1 MPMRT
6 AAIDERRHDREVD
19 DREHDPEDLRD
30 RDRPDVR
37 QGSRAARRVVAGR
50 AQPEEDHRH
59 AHDDVARDHDA
70 VVEDV
75 ALLDRR
81 ERLLE
86 PEREHDHAEHL
97 HHRREPHHPVVGV
110 VGRREPRVVDPG
122 PGDRERREAEAED
135 AGEEVAV
142 REVVRE
148 LVRGDA
154 ERDDE
159 RQVVE
164 QLERRRAAVLLVRV
178 ATGHP
183 PPAVRA
189 VARGC
194 HQASRDAATPPPVR
208 YPVVTARAPRWPRA
222 RRRRTAS
229 AGAARARAG
238 ARRAPRSALR
248 RPSMSGRATRDC
260 TGVTSMQ
267 PVRGESRRQDGHLDD
282 QRALAPDSGDALDH
296 LPVRHDVRPAGVERP
311 AEHLLAAGSARRGRR
326 RRPRARSAA
335 CGVETQRGQII
346 PGRRSTS
353 ATIVS
358 KAALPAPITIAA
370 RRVVTGTE
378 PDARMSAVSARLR
391 R

>member
-1 MPMRT
+1 MQARADRRQRAEDDDVAVAPGERPLAVQLQHLRPRDREVRPPRREDEADAREGDDRRVDRPALGAVHDRVDRRDRADDPLAERDDHEQPVPLGDVMCVPRRP
-6 AAIDERRHDREVD
+6 ALPPLRDDRPDHLDADEHRGDHERRHEREVD

-37 QGSRAARRVVAGR
+37 HGSRSARRVVAGG

-75 ALLDRR
+75 SLLDRR

-142 REVVRE
+142 REEVRQ

-178 ATGHP
+178 TTGHP

-189 VARGC
+189 VVGGLRHPGMLPAR
-194 HQASRDAATPPPVR
+194 SDAAR
-208 YPVVTARAPRWPRA
+208 
-222 RRRRTAS
+222 
-229 AGAARARAG
+229 
-238 ARRAPRSALR
+238 
-248 RPSMSGRATRDC
+248 
-260 TGVTSMQ
+260 
-267 PVRGESRRQDGHLDD
+267 
-282 QRALAPDSGDALDH
+282 
-296 LPVRHDVRPAGVERP
+296 
-311 AEHLLAAGSARRGRR
+311 
-326 RRPRARSAA
+326 
-335 CGVETQRGQII
+335 
-346 PGRRSTS
+346 
-353 ATIVS
+353 
-358 KAALPAPITIAA
+358 
-370 RRVVTGTE
+370 
-378 PDARMSAVSARLR
+378 
-391 R
+391 